1 MKKKLTRLT
10 VLLASAGL
18 TLLGFNGCGTAKKAA
33 REEARIRDSIEQA
46 RLRQEEEMMREA
58 MRQDSRRRAC
68 EDSMRIVRM
77 GQTKVVYGG
86 PSMMGRRVLKD
97 STDVEPGK

>member
-58 MRQDSRRRAC
+58 MRQDSIRRAF
-68 EDSMRIVRM
+68 EDSTPKWDIQHCRKIQPLPDCHR
-77 GQTKVVYGG
+77 
-86 PSMMGRRVLKD
+86 
-97 STDVEPGK
+97 